1 MVYNLDHIIEYSASV
16 KKQDAMSGPELDN
29 SRIEETTELRERT
42 GISRVGKLGIAIAAA
57 AGLMVGSGLLVNDTV
72 ESGKNDT
79 SDGCPVHWLN
89 FPNPYAVVVINTLG
103 QFTYE
108 SGEVMC
114 GYLPPQDAIG
124 LWYSTSVPGQPTA
137 TTVHRPKT
145 PKPIVTTTTINND
158 VDGDGFLA
166 NTDNPSLKDID
177 DNSAGAGIAGV
188 AVAEA
193 MGINVDP
200 ATEQGSLDIQIALST
215 AQDRWAEMTT
225 SFAAYGVEVM
235 TPTTTT
241 TTTEQQLVTTVE
253 SEQTSE
259 QSTTSSSIEQS
270 STSLLQGQPENGL
283 KSSDDILIGVTGLF
297 AAGSLLAIG
306 LARRRQQSKS

>member
-1 MVYNLDHIIEYSASV
+1 
-16 KKQDAMSGPELDN
+16 MSGPELDN

-57 AGLMVGSGLLVNDTV
+57 AGLMVGSALLVNETV
-72 ESGKNDT
+72 DSAENDT
-79 SDGCPVHWLN
+79 SDGCPVMHVN
-89 FPNPYAVVVINTLG
+89 GPYPPYIAQTVINTLG
-103 QFTYE
+103 QYTFVDGTL
-108 SGEVMC
+108 MC
-114 GYLPPQDAIG
+114 ILKPPNLG
-124 LWYSTSVPGQPTA
+124 NPYSPATLPGQPTA

-215 AQDRWAEMTT
+215 ARDKWAEMTT
-225 SFAAYGVEVM
+225 DFAAYGVEVM

-241 TTTEQQLVTTVE
+241 TTTELQLVTTVE
-253 SEQTSE
+253 SVQTSE

-270 STSLLQGQPENGL
+270 STSLFQGQPENGL

-297 AAGSLLAIG
+297 ATGSLLAIG